1 MGLVWKYNSD
11 LKPNQPYMWYQ
22 GAVEIVCRWTLYKL
36 PLYTNIWLIPTSLT
50 SSEKMKKFGW
60 FVVVVRHGQLD
71 KHWSLHQILLLHE
84 SPKLPHWIHVWK
96 KNWQT
101 SKIKPKVQTSHHTTP
116 HHTTSTLLLFFSF
129 FSSSSQFFL
138 LLPSASTGSKGK
150 RCKQNQH
157 HLGTYHAHNVDCQL
171 KFLLPFAGEGE
182 KELRMAPIPHPGS
195 AQNTNTLEENGTVA
209 LKHQYSWGER
219 NSCSKT
225 PILLRRT
232 EQLL

>member
-1 MGLVWKYNSD
+1 MANWINTDHYTKFCFFTRVQNYRTEYMCERKIDRQVKS
-11 LKPNQPYMWYQ
+11 NQK
-22 GAVEIVCRWTLYKL
+22 CK
-36 PLYTNIWLIPTSLT
+36 
-50 SSEKMKKFGW
+50 
-60 FVVVVRHGQLD
+60 
-71 KHWSLHQILLLHE
+71 
-84 SPKLPHWIHVWK
+84 
-96 KNWQT
+96 
-101 SKIKPKVQTSHHTTP
+101 HHTTP

-209 LKHQYSWGER
+209 LKHQYS
-219 NSCSKT
+219 
-225 PILLRRT
+225 
-232 EQLL
+232 